1 MMSDYSRFPD
11 LNRGPTVYEISADSC
26 HSEHLRETVSWARL
40 SVRLVIIIELVALAL
55 GPLRRKAIRRGG
67 PVNVALDV
75 LDDVQQEDVMQDSET
90 LDEQLGRVR
99 AMVADD
105 HCAKWDLSDN
115 DRAALAAVLAEV
127 ARHRQ
132 ALAEARREVRDKA
145 AAIARRRDS
154 NMPPDAGLYIA
165 GEIDAIDVGE
175 ADDE

>member
-1 MMSDYSRFPD
+1 
-11 LNRGPTVYEISADSC
+11 
-26 HSEHLRETVSWARL
+26 
-40 SVRLVIIIELVALAL
+40 
-55 GPLRRKAIRRGG
+55 
-67 PVNVALDV
+67 
-75 LDDVQQEDVMQDSET
+75 MQDSET